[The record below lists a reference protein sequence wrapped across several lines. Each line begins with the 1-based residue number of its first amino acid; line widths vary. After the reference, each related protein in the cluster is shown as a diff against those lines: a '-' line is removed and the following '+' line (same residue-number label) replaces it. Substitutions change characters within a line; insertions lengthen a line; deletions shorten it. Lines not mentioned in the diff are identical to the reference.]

1 MADSRTLKLSILA
14 DIDNLKKNL
23 NAGSNEVEG
32 FGGKLGDFSKKAG
45 LAFAAAGAAAA
56 AYAGKLLIDG
66 VKSAIEDEA
75 AQAKL
80 ATTLKNVAGAS
91 DSVVASTEAYIL
103 KTSLATGITDDQL
116 RPSLDRLVRSTND
129 VAEAQRL
136 QALALDISAGTG
148 KSLEA
153 VSAALSK
160 AYDGNSAGLAKIG
173 VGLSAAELKSMSFQ
187 EVTIALS
194 DTFEGQAAV
203 AAETFQGKMDRL
215 NVAINEG
222 KETVGSFVL
231 DAITPL
237 IDGIVNNLAPAIGDW
252 ATKVG
257 EDLQPVIVTLG
268 DYVKNTLIP
277 AFQGI
282 WAFINDFLIPIFKTV
297 LVPVI
302 TGVFNA
308 FNKIRDAL
316 IANQDELQPF
326 YDAIKKVAIFVRDVV
341 APIFG
346 GAFKIALSAI
356 GSIVSGLVSGFGN
369 LVGFISDAV
378 SAINKLVSLI
388 KNNPIISGISG
399 AIGSIFGGGKAAGGM
414 VTGGTPYVVGEKGAE
429 LFVPQ
434 TSGTIIPNNR
444 LGGGN
449 NTTINLNVSG
459 AIDPEGTA
467 RTIINTLNNSFY
479 RGTLGAGALVM
490 P

>member
-32 FGGKLGDFSKKAG
+32 FGSKLGDFSKKAG
-45 LAFAAAGAAAA
+45 IAFAAAGVAAA

-153 VSAALSK
+153 VSTALSK

-203 AAETFQGKMDRL
+203 AADTFQGKMERL

-237 IDGIVNNLAPAIGDW
+237 IDGIVNNVAPAIGDW

-257 EDLQPVIVTLG
+257 EDLQPVIVVLG
-268 DYVKNTLIP
+268 DYVQNTLIP
-277 AFQGI
+277 ALKGI
-282 WAFINDFLIPIFKTV
+282 WAFINDYLIPIFKTV
-297 LVPVI
+297 LVPII
-302 TGVFNA
+302 TGVYNA
-308 FNKIRDAL
+308 FNQVRDAL
-316 IANQDELQPF
+316 KDNQDELQPF
-326 YDAIKKVAIFVRDVV
+326 YDAIKKVANFVRDVV

-356 GSIVSGLVSGFGN
+356 GTIVSGLVSGFGN

-399 AIGSIFGGGKAAGGM
+399 AIGSLFGGGKASGGA
-414 VTGGTPYVVGEKGAE
+414 VSGGTPYLVGEKGAE

-434 TSGTIIPNNR
+434 GNGTIVPNNR
-444 LGGGN
+444 LSGGN

>member
-1 MADSRTLKLSILA
+1 MAESRTLKLSILA

-23 NAGSNEVEG
+23 NAGSNEVES
-32 FGGKLGDFSKKAG
+32 FGSKLGDFSKKAG

-56 AYAGKLLIDG
+56 VYAGKLLIDG

-80 ATTLKNVAGAS
+80 ATTLQNVAGAS
-91 DSVVASTEAYIL
+91 NAVVASTEAYIL
-103 KTSLATGITDDQL
+103 KTSLATGITDDKL
-116 RPSLDRLVRSTND
+116 RPSLARLVTSTHD

-136 QALALDISAGTG
+136 QTLALDIAAGTG
-148 KSLEA
+148 KSLET
-153 VSAALSK
+153 VSTALSK
-160 AYDGNSAGLAKIG
+160 AYDGNAAGLVKIG
-173 VGLSAAELKSMSFQ
+173 VGLSAAELKSMTLNEQ
-187 EVTIALS
+187 IQYLTA
-194 DTFEGQAAV
+194 TFEGQAAV
-203 AAETFQGKMDRL
+203 AADTFQGKMERL
-215 NVAINEG
+215 NRAIDEG
-222 KETVGSFVL
+222 KETIGSFVL

-237 IDGIVNNLAPAIGDW
+237 IDGIVNNVAPAIGEW

-257 EDLQPVIVTLG
+257 EDLQPVIVVLG

-277 AFQGI
+277 ALRGI
-282 WAFINDFLIPIFKTV
+282 WAFINDYLIPIFKTV

-302 TGVFNA
+302 TSVYGA

-316 IANQDELQPF
+316 VSNQDELQPF
-326 YDAIKKVAIFVRDVV
+326 YDLVKKVANFIRDVA

-356 GSIVSGLVSGFGN
+356 ASIISGLVNGFGN
-369 LVGFISDAV
+369 LVGFINSAV
-378 SAINKLVSLI
+378 SGITKLVDLI
-388 KNNPIISGISG
+388 KNNPIVSGISG
-399 AIGSIFGGGKAAGGM
+399 AISSVFGGGKAAGGM
-414 VTGGTPYVVGEKGAE
+414 VTGGTPYVVGERGAE

-444 LGGGN
+444 LGGGS
-449 NTTINLNVSG
+449 NTVINLNVSG

-467 RTIINTLNNSFY
+467 RTIINALNNSFY

>member
-32 FGGKLGDFSKKAG
+32 FGTKLGDFSAKAA

-56 AYAGKLLIDG
+56 VYAGKLLIDG

-116 RPSLDRLVRSTND
+116 RPSLDRLVRSVGS

-136 QALALDISAGTG
+136 QTLALDIAAGSS
-148 KSLEA
+148 KSLEF
-153 VSAALSK
+153 VSNTLSK
-160 AYDGNSAGLAKIG
+160 AYDGNTAGLTKIG
-173 VGLSAAELKSMSFQ
+173 IEMTAAELKTASFD
-187 EVTIALS
+187 EITKSLS
-194 DTFEGQAAV
+194 GTFEGQAAV
-203 AAETFQGKMDRL
+203 AAETFSGKMDRL

-237 IDGIVNNLAPAIGDW
+237 IDGIVNNVAPAIGDW

-257 EDLQPVIVTLG
+257 EDLQPVIVVLG
-268 DYVKNTLIP
+268 DYVTNTLIP
-277 AFQGI
+277 ALRGI
-282 WAFINDFLIPIFKTV
+282 WAFINDYLIPIFKST

-302 TGVFNA
+302 TSVFNA
-308 FNKIRDAL
+308 FNKIKDAL
-316 IANQDELQPF
+316 VSNQDELQPF
-326 YDAIKKVAIFVRDVV
+326 YDLVKKVANFIRDVA

-356 GSIVSGLVSGFGN
+356 ASIISGLVNGFGN

-378 SAINKLVSLI
+378 SGINKLVSLV

-399 AIGSIFGGGKAAGGM
+399 AIGSIFGGGKAAGGA
-414 VTGGTPYVVGEKGAE
+414 VSGGTPYVVGEKGAE

-444 LGGGN
+444 LGGGS
-449 NTTINLNVSG
+449 NTVINLNVSG

>member
-32 FGGKLGDFSKKAG
+32 FGSKLGDFSKKAG

-56 AYAGKLLIDG
+56 VYAGKLLIDG

-116 RPSLDRLVRSTND
+116 RPSLDRLVRSTHD

-136 QALALDISAGTG
+136 QTLALDIAAGSG

-153 VSAALSK
+153 VTAALGRGF
-160 AYDGNSAGLAKIG
+160 DGNTAGLAKLG
-173 VGLSAAELKSMSFQ
+173 LGLSAAELKSMTFQ
-187 EVTIALS
+187 EVTMALS

-237 IDGIVNNLAPAIGDW
+237 VSDLVDKVIPAISEW
-252 ATKVG
+252 SSKVG
-257 EDLQPVIVTLG
+257 EDLQPVISAFG
-268 DYVKNTLIP
+268 DYVQNSLIP
-277 AFQGI
+277 AI
-282 WAFINDFLIPIFKTV
+282 KALWAFLNDYLIPIYKNVF
-297 LVPVI
+297 VPAIQGAVAALNTI
-302 TGVFNA
+302 KKA
-308 FNKIRDAL
+308 FSDNSE
-316 IANQDELQPF
+316 ELQPF
-326 YDAIKKVAIFVRDVV
+326 YDVLKKVANFVRDVA
-341 APIFG
+341 APILG
-346 GAFKIALSAI
+346 GAFKTSLSLIAGI
-356 GSIVSGLVSGFGN
+356 ISGLVNGFAD
-369 LVGFISDAV
+369 LVGFINGAV
-378 SAINKLVSLI
+378 SAMNKLISLI
-388 KNNPIISGISG
+388 KNNPIVSGISG
-399 AIGSIFGGGKAAGGM
+399 AISSVFGGGKAAGGM
-414 VTGGTPYVVGEKGAE
+414 VSGGTPYVVGEKGAE

-444 LGGGN
+444 LGGGS
-449 NTTINLNVSG
+449 NTVINLNVSG

>member
-23 NAGSNEVEG
+23 NAGSNEVDG
-32 FGGKLGDFSKKAG
+32 FGTKLGDFSAKAG

-56 AYAGKLLIDG
+56 VYAGKLLIDG

-80 ATTLKNVAGAS
+80 ATTLQNVAGAS
-91 DSVVASTEAYIL
+91 DSVIASTEAYIL

-116 RPSLDRLVRSTND
+116 RPSLDRLVRSTHD

-136 QALALDISAGTG
+136 QTLALDIAAGSG

-153 VSAALSK
+153 VTAALGRGF
-160 AYDGNSAGLAKIG
+160 DGNTAGLARLG
-173 VGLSAAELKSMSFQ
+173 LGLSAAELKSMTFD
-187 EVTIALS
+187 EVTQALS
-194 DTFEGQAAV
+194 ATFEGQAAV
-203 AAETFQGKMDRL
+203 AADTFSGKMDRL
-215 NVAINEG
+215 NVAFNEG
-222 KETVGSFVL
+222 KETIGSFVL
-231 DAITPL
+231 DAVTPL
-237 IDGIVNNLAPAIGDW
+237 VDGIVNNVAPAIGEW

-257 EDLQPVIVTLG
+257 EDLQPVIVVLA
-268 DYVKNTLIP
+268 DYVENTLIP
-277 AFQGI
+277 TLKGI
-282 WAFINDFLIPIFKTV
+282 WAFINDYLIPIFKTV

-302 TGVFNA
+302 TSVYGA
-308 FNKIRDAL
+308 FNKVRDAL
-316 IANQDELQPF
+316 ISNQDELQPF
-326 YDAIKKVAIFVRDVV
+326 YDLVKKVANFIRDVA

-356 GSIVSGLVSGFGN
+356 GSIISGLVNGFGS
-369 LVGFISDAV
+369 LVGLINSAV
-378 SAINKLVSLI
+378 NGITRLI
-388 KNNPIISGISG
+388 DLIRNNPIVSGISG
-399 AIGSIFGGGKAAGGM
+399 AISGVFGGGKATGGM

-444 LGGGN
+444 LGGGS

-467 RTIINTLNNSFY
+467 RTIINALNNSFY

>member
-23 NAGSNEVEG
+23 NAGSNEVDG
-32 FGGKLGDFSKKAG
+32 FGTKLGDFSAKAG

-56 AYAGKLLIDG
+56 VYAGKLLIDG

-80 ATTLKNVAGAS
+80 ATTLQNVAGAS
-91 DSVVASTEAYIL
+91 DSVIASTEAYIL

-116 RPSLDRLVRSTND
+116 RPSLDRLVRSTHD

-136 QALALDISAGTG
+136 QTLALDIAAGSG

-153 VSAALSK
+153 VTAALGRGF
-160 AYDGNSAGLAKIG
+160 DGNTAGLARLG
-173 VGLSAAELKSMSFQ
+173 LGLSAAELKSMTFD
-187 EVTIALS
+187 EVTQALS
-194 DTFEGQAAV
+194 ATFEGQAAV
-203 AAETFQGKMDRL
+203 AADTFSGKMDRL
-215 NVAINEG
+215 NVAFNEG
-222 KETVGSFVL
+222 KETIGSFVL
-231 DAITPL
+231 DAVTPL
-237 IDGIVNNLAPAIGDW
+237 VDGIVNNVAPAIGEW

-257 EDLQPVIVTLG
+257 EDLQPVIVVLA
-268 DYVKNTLIP
+268 DYVENTLIP
-277 AFQGI
+277 TLKGI
-282 WAFINDFLIPIFKTV
+282 WAFINDYLIPIFKTV

-302 TGVFNA
+302 TSVYGA
-308 FNKIRDAL
+308 FNKVRDAL
-316 IANQDELQPF
+316 ISNQDELQPF
-326 YDAIKKVAIFVRDVV
+326 YDLVKKVANFIRDVA

-356 GSIVSGLVSGFGN
+356 GSIISGLVNGFGSLVGLINSAVNGITRLIDLIRNNPIVSGL
-369 LVGFISDAV
+369 
-378 SAINKLVSLI
+378 
-388 KNNPIISGISG
+388 SG
-399 AIGSIFGGGKAAGGM
+399 AISGVFGGGKATGGM

-444 LGGGN
+444 LGGGS

-467 RTIINTLNNSFY
+467 RTIINALNNSFY

>member
-1 MADSRTLKLSILA
+1 MAESRTLKLSILA

-23 NAGSNEVEG
+23 NAGSNEVET
-32 FGGKLGDFSKKAG
+32 FGSKLGDFSKKAG

-56 AYAGKLLIDG
+56 VYAGKLLIDG

-80 ATTLKNVAGAS
+80 ATTLQNVAGAS
-91 DSVVASTEAYIL
+91 ESVVASTEAYIL
-103 KTSLATGITDDQL
+103 KTSLATGITDNQL
-116 RPSLDRLVRSTND
+116 RPSLDRLIRSTND

-136 QALALDISAGTG
+136 QSLALDISAGTG

-153 VSAALSK
+153 VSMALSK
-160 AYDGNSAGLAKIG
+160 AYDGNAAGLAKIG
-173 VGLSAAELKSMSFQ
+173 VGLSAAELKSMTFD
-187 EVTIALS
+187 EVTKALS
-194 DTFEGQAAV
+194 ATFEGQAAV
-203 AAETFQGKMDRL
+203 AADTFSGKMDRL
-215 NVAINEG
+215 NVAIDEG
-222 KETVGSFVL
+222 KETVGAFVL

-237 IDGIVNNLAPAIGDW
+237 IDGIVNNVAPAIGDW

-257 EDLQPVIVTLG
+257 EDLQPVIVVLG
-268 DYVKNTLIP
+268 DYVKNTLLP
-277 AFQGI
+277 ALRGI
-282 WAFINDFLIPIFKTV
+282 WAFINDYLIPIFKTV

-302 TGVFNA
+302 TSVYGA

-316 IANQDELQPF
+316 VNNQDELQPF
-326 YDAIKKVAIFVRDVV
+326 YDLVKKVANFIRDVA

-356 GSIVSGLVSGFGN
+356 GSIISGLVSGFGN

-378 SAINKLVSLI
+378 SGITKLVNLI
-388 KNNPIISGISG
+388 RNNPIVSGISG
-399 AIGSIFGGGKAAGGM
+399 AISGLFGGGKAAGGM
-414 VTGGTPYVVGEKGAE
+414 VAGGTPYIVGEKGAE

-444 LGGGN
+444 LGGGS
-449 NTTINLNVSG
+449 NTVINLNVSG

-467 RTIINTLNNSFY
+467 RTIINALNNSFY

>member
-32 FGGKLGDFSKKAG
+32 FGTKLGDFSKKAG

-56 AYAGKLLIDG
+56 VYAGKLLIDG

-103 KTSLATGITDDQL
+103 KTSLATGKTDNEL

-136 QALALDISAGTG
+136 QSLALDISAGTG

-153 VSAALSK
+153 VSMALSK
-160 AYDGNSAGLAKIG
+160 AYDGNAAGLAKIG
-173 VGLSAAELKSMSFQ
+173 VGLSAAELKSMSFD
-187 EVTIALS
+187 EVTKALS
-194 DTFEGQAAV
+194 TTFEGQAAV

-237 IDGIVNNLAPAIGDW
+237 VSDLVDKVIPAISEW
-252 ATKVG
+252 SSKVG
-257 EDLQPVIVTLG
+257 EDLQPVISAFG
-268 DYVKNTLIP
+268 DYVQNSLIP
-277 AFQGI
+277 AI
-282 WAFINDFLIPIFKTV
+282 KALWAFLNDYLIPIYKNVF
-297 LVPVI
+297 VPAIQGAVAALNTI
-302 TGVFNA
+302 KKA
-308 FNKIRDAL
+308 FSDNSE
-316 IANQDELQPF
+316 ELQPF
-326 YDAIKKVAIFVRDVV
+326 YDVLKKVANFIRDVA
-341 APIFG
+341 APILG
-346 GAFKIALSAI
+346 GAFKTSLSLIAGI
-356 GSIVSGLVSGFGN
+356 ISGLVNGFGN

-378 SAINKLVSLI
+378 SGITKLVNLI
-388 KNNPIISGISG
+388 KNNPIVSGITGAISGL
-399 AIGSIFGGGKAAGGM
+399 FGGGKAAGGM
-414 VTGGTPYVVGEKGAE
+414 VAGGTPYVVGEKGAE

-444 LGGGN
+444 LGGGS
-449 NTTINLNVSG
+449 NTVINLNVSG

>member
-32 FGGKLGDFSKKAG
+32 FGSKLGDFSKKAG

-56 AYAGKLLIDG
+56 VYAGKLLIDG

-91 DSVVASTEAYIL
+91 DSVVASTEAYIT
-103 KTSLATGITDDQL
+103 KTAIATGVTDDVL
-116 RPSLDRLVRSTND
+116 RPSLDRLIRSTNN

-136 QALALDISAGTG
+136 QSLALDIAAGTG
-148 KSLEA
+148 TNLEA
-153 VSAALSK
+153 VSNALAK
-160 AYDGNSAGLAKIG
+160 AYDGNAAGLAKIG
-173 VGLSAAELKSMSFQ
+173 IGLSSTELKSMTFQ
-187 EVTIALS
+187 EVTAALS
-194 DTFEGQAAV
+194 ATFEGQAAN
-203 AAETFQGKMDRL
+203 AADTFEGKMQRL
-215 NVAINEG
+215 NVAFSEG
-222 KETVGSFVL
+222 KETVGAFVL

-237 IDGIVNNLAPAIGDW
+237 ISNLVDNVIPAIGEFSD
-252 ATKVG
+252 KVG
-257 EDLQPVIVTLG
+257 EGLQPVIVMLG
-268 DYVKNTLIP
+268 DYVTNTLIP
-277 AFQGI
+277 ALKGI
-282 WAFINDFLIPIFKTV
+282 WAFINDYLIPIFKTV

-302 TGVFNA
+302 TSVYGA

-316 IANQDELQPF
+316 VSNQDELQPF
-326 YDAIKKVAIFVRDVV
+326 YDLVKKVANFIRDVA

-356 GSIVSGLVSGFGN
+356 GSIISGLVSGFGN

-378 SAINKLVSLI
+378 SGITKLVNLI
-388 KNNPIISGISG
+388 KNNPIVSGISG
-399 AIGSIFGGGKAAGGM
+399 AISGLFGGGKAAGGM
-414 VTGGTPYVVGEKGAE
+414 VAGGTPYVVGEKGAE

-444 LGGGN
+444 LGGGS
-449 NTTINLNVSG
+449 NTVINLNVSG

>member
-32 FGGKLGDFSKKAG
+32 FGSKLGDFSKKAG

-56 AYAGKLLIDG
+56 VYAGKLLIDG

-116 RPSLDRLVRSTND
+116 RPSLDRLVRSTHN

-136 QALALDISAGTG
+136 QTLALDIAAGSG

-153 VSAALSK
+153 VTTALGRGF
-160 AYDGNSAGLAKIG
+160 DGNTAGLARLG
-173 VGLSAAELKSMSFQ
+173 LGLSAAELKSMTFDQ
-187 EVTIALS
+187 VTQALS
-194 DTFEGQAAV
+194 ATFEGQAAV
-203 AAETFQGKMDRL
+203 AADTFSGKMDRL

-237 IDGIVNNLAPAIGDW
+237 IDGIVDNVAPAIGEW

-257 EDLQPVIVTLG
+257 EDLQPVIIVLG
-268 DYVKNTLIP
+268 DYVTNTLIP
-277 AFQGI
+277 ALQGI
-282 WAFINDFLIPIFKTV
+282 WAFINDYLIPIFKTV

-302 TGVFNA
+302 TGVYSA

-316 IANQDELQPF
+316 VSNQEELQPF
-326 YDAIKKVAIFVRDVV
+326 YDLVKKVANFIRDVA

-356 GSIVSGLVSGFGN
+356 GSIISGLVSGFAN

-378 SAINKLVSLI
+378 SGITKLVNLI
-388 KNNPIISGISG
+388 KNNPIVSGISG
-399 AIGSIFGGGKAAGGM
+399 AIGGLFGGGKAAGGM

-444 LGGGN
+444 LGGGS
-449 NTTINLNVSG
+449 NTVINLNVSG

>member
-23 NAGSNEVEG
+23 SAGSNEVEG
-32 FGGKLGDFSKKAG
+32 FGSKLGDFSAKAG

-66 VKSAIEDEA
+66 VKSAIADEE

-91 DSVVASTEAYIL
+91 DSVIASTEAYIL
-103 KTSLATGITDDQL
+103 KTSLATGVTDDVL

-136 QALALDISAGTG
+136 QTLALDISAGTG

-153 VSAALSK
+153 VSTALSK
-160 AYDGNSAGLAKIG
+160 AYDGNAAGLAKIG
-173 VGLSAAELKSMSFQ
+173 VGLSAAELKSMSFD
-187 EVTIALS
+187 EVTKALS
-194 DTFEGQAAV
+194 TTFEGQAAV
-203 AAETFQGKMDRL
+203 AADTFQGKMERL

-237 IDGIVNNLAPAIGDW
+237 IDGIVNNVAPAIGDW

-257 EDLQPVIVTLG
+257 EDLQPVIVVLG
-268 DYVKNTLIP
+268 DYVQNTLIP
-277 AFQGI
+277 ALKGI
-282 WAFINDFLIPIFKTV
+282 WAFINDYLIPIFKTV
-297 LVPVI
+297 LVPII
-302 TGVFNA
+302 TGVYNA
-308 FNKIRDAL
+308 FNQVRDAL
-316 IANQDELQPF
+316 KDNQDELQPF
-326 YDAIKKVAIFVRDVV
+326 YDAIKKVANFVRDVV

-356 GSIVSGLVSGFGN
+356 GTIVSGLVSGFGN

-399 AIGSIFGGGKAAGGM
+399 AIGSLFGGGKASGGA
-414 VTGGTPYVVGEKGAE
+414 VSGGTPYLVGEKGAE

-434 TSGTIIPNNR
+434 GNGTIVPNNR
-444 LGGGN
+444 LSGGN